1 MRINNNISMLNM
13 FNTLYQGNMSLHSN
27 KLNRSFFPLPG
38 NNAKGTGA
46 IGTEGVQYVNSL
58 KSSSKDLTSALKE
71 LSGPAFSNRTITS
84 SDKDAMTV
92 SYSGKTPSS
101 VPQMSVKIE
110 QIASGQQNEGNRL
123 NAKDAYE
130 GAKGINKFAIET
142 GGKKTE
148 LSINVASTDTNKD
161 VQQKMADA
169 INKAGVGVKATV
181 ATDDKSGASMLKIE
195 SEVTGSSPK
204 NVFTVKDVTGNA
216 AALTGAN
223 DVAKAGQDAKYSVDG
238 GPTRTSQSNTVNLGS
253 GVSATLKK
261 ASDEPVTV
269 SRGKDVEIAKAQV
282 EKMVKSYNSL
292 FSESAQRV
300 NDPKSQNLA
309 SRMVNTSKVYTS
321 SLSNIGIGF
330 DNSGKMTIDSKKL
343 DQAAESGQL
352 EKFFTENSGKN
363 YGFTNQLARLSD
375 NVTKNTSNFVSSSL
389 FGSGLGEN
397 FSYSSFGDLI
407 QYNYLSTGSIFD
419 FML

>member
-1 MRINNNISMLNM
+1 
-13 FNTLYQGNMSLHSN
+13 
-27 KLNRSFFPLPG
+27 
-38 NNAKGTGA
+38 
-46 IGTEGVQYVNSL
+46 
-58 KSSSKDLTSALKE
+58 
-71 LSGPAFSNRTITS
+71 
-84 SDKDAMTV
+84 
-92 SYSGKTPSS
+92 
-101 VPQMSVKIE
+101 
-110 QIASGQQNEGNRL
+110 
-123 NAKDAYE
+123 
-130 GAKGINKFAIET
+130 
-142 GGKKTE
+142 KK
-148 LSINVASTDTNKD
+148 VTD
-161 VQQKMADA
+161 
-169 INKAGVGVKATV
+169 G
-181 ATDDKSGASMLKIE
+181 
-195 SEVTGSSPK
+195 
-204 NVFTVKDVTGNA
+204 
-216 AALTGAN
+216 
-223 DVAKAGQDAKYSVDG
+223 
-238 GPTRTSQSNTVNLGS
+238 
-253 GVSATLKK
+253 
-261 ASDEPVTV
+261 PVTV
-269 SRGKDVEIAKAQV
+269 SRGKDAEIAKAQV